1 MVLNCRIQIGDL
13 VFTAVN
19 QVNTKSGWKY
29 FTDTAKIKI
38 PRKLYYYKN
47 GKLTQVTKPLQ
58 EVIKPNDVVKIELG
72 YNNQLV
78 TEFEGYVA
86 RVPRAKIPYEIECED
101 EMFILKQKEVTIH
114 IEDATLREILEK
126 AAPGYEID
134 CPDEIYGDFSIHK
147 GTPLEVFRELKTR
160 SGIYTFFRGKRLVAA
175 QMYSDTKVT
184 NVVANYKR
192 GVNIINHDLQYHRA
206 EDIKLKVFYTSNQ
219 PDGSVLRTELGKDG
233 GNIKRVILA
242 SALTQQK
249 LEQLAKRDYERVPA
263 NGGYEGTLKSF
274 GFPFVVHGQVIRLVD
289 EIYEKRDTKH
299 HVDEVEVSFGTTG
312 YRRILSPSK
321 QV

>member
-1 MVLNCRIQIGDL
+1 MVLNCRIAIGAL

-19 QVNTKSGWKY
+19 QVDIRSGWKY
-29 FTDTAKIKI
+29 FTDTATVKI

-47 GKLTQVTKPLQ
+47 GKLTQVSKPLQ

-86 RVPRAKIPYEIECED
+86 RVPKGNIPYEIECED

-147 GTPLEVFRELKTR
+147 GTPLEVFRELKTS
-160 SGIYTFFRGKRLVAA
+160 SGIYVFFRGKRLVAA

-184 NVVANYKR
+184 DVVANYKR
-192 GVNIINHDLQYHRA
+192 GVNIISHDLQYQRP
-206 EDIKLKVFYTSNQ
+206 EDVKLKVFYTSNQ
-219 PDGSVLRTELGKDG
+219 PDGSVLRTELGKAG
-233 GNIKRVILA
+233 GNIKRVNLA
-242 SALTQQK
+242 QGLTQK
-249 LEQLAKRDYERVPA
+249 RLESRAKIDFERVPI
-263 NGGYEGTLKSF
+263 NGGYEGTIKSF
-274 GFPFVVHGQVIRLVD
+274 GFPFVVHGQVIRIVD

-299 HVDEVEVSFGTTG
+299 HIDEVEVSFGTGG